1 MLENPPKLGQK
12 SLEMQQIS
20 PFRAAHNPEA
30 VGSSPAS
37 TTTKTPDFD
46 KKSGVFL
53 TILSKME

>member
-20 PFRAAHNPEA
+20 PFRAAHNPEG

-37 TTTKTPDFD
+37 ATKIAPGFFS
-46 KKSGVFL
+46 KPGAFL
-53 TILSKME
+53 HIWLL